1 VTKRGENKLV
11 KINNELVEKYSR
23 RNLAKEFTNLLDRI
37 IKTR

>member
-23 RNLAKEFTNLLDRI
+23 RNLAKEFVKILNDL
-37 IKTR
+37 K